1 MGSSSSSI
9 HDLIAGLD
17 HPDAELQDRLLARL
31 DRRPEDAYPV
41 VLEALSMDTP
51 WSSERIRRALLRWL
65 ANHLDARATLALMR
79 YIYDSQGDPVED
91 LGRGLALALLR
102 RRARRSEDPSERG
115 RLRAFAE
122 DLLRSEDPEVQLVC
136 AQLLGHV
143 GTAASRGPL
152 RKCPRR
158 DRPRL
163 QAAVQKSLQ
172 ALQEA
177 PPNPHVHDPLSVDR
191 LTARLRQSAGPRRT
205 QLIRRWKKHPRRHEI
220 ALALLEEPDLQ
231 STALQ
236 CLIAR
241 PAPEARE
248 PIAALMDHQ
257 SHAALA
263 IRAFGRLAIEQPTSR
278 DRTFLRRALESSDPL
293 IQSAAAD
300 AVQRLQLYELVRPVI
315 ALSHDD
321 FVPVAQSAAEALQAM
336 AGSALGEHLLSLEHS
351 LDRNLTKL
359 SRRGDSDARMEI
371 LQALLEALEAAM
383 APSLVGLDRLQRRLV
398 DELLR
403 PDLPD
408 ALLTPLLSLL
418 SQAVMGDQG
427 PSRWPTALSERCLGW
442 LNENDSNDRR
452 VGAIANLVEP
462 LTSPQQPLR
471 FALVQAVAGRAP
483 ALASR
488 YLHDWWREGPS
499 PEVDQVLEAWSQHHS
514 DGSLKEASR
523 QLLQT
528 RRMDRQQIDVTY
540 IPRD

>member
-1 MGSSSSSI
+1 
-9 HDLIAGLD
+9 
-17 HPDAELQDRLLARL
+17 
-31 DRRPEDAYPV
+31 
-41 VLEALSMDTP
+41 MDTP

-65 ANHLDARATLALMR
+65 GEHLDARATLTLMR
-79 YIYDSQGDPVED
+79 YIYDSQGNPLED

-122 DLLRSEDPEVQLVC
+122 DLLSADDPEVQIVC

-152 RKCPRR
+152 RECPRR

-163 QAAVQKSLQ
+163 QTAVQKSLQ

-177 PPNPHVHDPLSVDR
+177 PRSPQVDDTLSVER
-191 LTARLRQSAGPRRT
+191 LTTRLRQSAGPRRT

-220 ALALLEEPDLQ
+220 ALALLEEPAFQ

-248 PIAALMDHQ
+248 PIAALMDHP

-263 IRAFGRLAIEQPTSR
+263 IRAFGRLSIKQPTSR
-278 DRTFLRRALESSDPL
+278 ERTLLRRALESSDPL
-293 IQSAAAD
+293 VQSAAAN
-300 AVQRLQLYELVRPVI
+300 AVQRLRLYELVRPVI

-321 FVPVAQSAAEALQAM
+321 FVPVAQSAAEALKAM
-336 AGSALGEHLLSLEHS
+336 AGSVLGEHLLSLEHS

-359 SRRGDSDARMEI
+359 SRHGDDDARIEI
-371 LQALLEALEAAM
+371 LQALLDALEAAM
-383 APSLVGLDRLQRRLV
+383 GPSLVGLDRLQRRLV
-398 DELLR
+398 DELMR
-403 PDLPD
+403 PDPPGDLI
-408 ALLTPLLSLL
+408 TPLLSLL
-418 SQAVMGDQG
+418 SQAMMNDQD
-427 PSRWPTALSERCLGW
+427 PSRWPPTLPQRCLDWGR
-442 LNENDSNDRR
+442 EEDSDDRR
-452 VGAIANLVEP
+452 VGAIAALVEP
-462 LTSPQQPLR
+462 LTTPQQPLR
-471 FALVQAVAGRAP
+471 ITLVQAVAGRAP
-483 ALASR
+483 SLAAK
-488 YLHDWWREGPS
+488 YLHDWWRKGPS
-499 PEVDQVLEAWSQHHS
+499 PEVDQVLETWADHHS
-514 DGSLKEASR
+514 DGSLKKASQ

-528 RRMDRQQIDVTY
+528 RRMDRQEIDVTY